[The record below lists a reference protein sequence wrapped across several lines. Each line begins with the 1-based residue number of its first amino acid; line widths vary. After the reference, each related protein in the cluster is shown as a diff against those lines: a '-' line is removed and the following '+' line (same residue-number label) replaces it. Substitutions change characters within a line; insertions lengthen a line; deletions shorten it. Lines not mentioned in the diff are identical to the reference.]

1 VFTICDLRPTQLNF
15 TQKFLCAKT
24 LFHLTSLVSVKC
36 EMDVGAFPKKGSFYF
51 HKFCGPLGMH
61 VILRPAGNA
70 CHFAARLLG
79 MHVILRPAFS
89 EKFIL
94 RPAFSE
100 CYFADRQ
107 N

>member
-1 VFTICDLRPTQLNF
+1 FRSKFILRPTF
-15 TQKFLCAKT
+15 RSKFILRL
-24 LFHLTSLVSVKC
+24 LFVPNS
-36 EMDVGAFPKKGSFYF
+36 
-51 HKFCGPLGMH
+51 FCGP
-61 VILRPAGNA
+61 
-70 CHFAARLLG
+70 LG

-94 RPAFSE
+94 WPAFSE